1 MRRLI
6 ATVISMVFI
15 SGLIGCAATQ
25 PNLPDQSEPISNVL
39 TKSYQIAVGD
49 KVTINVWK
57 NPELSVSEPV
67 RPDGKI
73 SLPLA
78 GDVMAAGRTPEELAS
93 VIEKRLANY
102 VKAPNVT
109 VILTQLKGHEF
120 LSRIRVTGSVAN
132 DISMNYHQGM
142 TVLDAVLE
150 AGSVDVYADANNT
163 KVHRRTTRG
172 NETYD
177 IHLKDIMEKGDMTTN
192 IRLMPGDVVT
202 VPQSIF

>member
-1 MRRLI
+1 MRELI
-6 ATVISMVFI
+6 AAIITIISI
-15 SGLIGCAATQ
+15 AGLIGCASAP
-25 PNLPDQSEPISNVL
+25 PNLPDESASGTNVL
-39 TKSYQIAVGD
+39 TKSYKIAVD
-49 KVTINVWK
+49 DQVTINVWK
-57 NPELSVSEPV
+57 NKELSVTEPV

-73 SLPLA
+73 SLPLV
-78 GDVMAAGRTPEELAS
+78 GDVMAAGQTPEELAA

-120 LSRIRVTGSVAN
+120 LSRVRVTGSVAK
-132 DISMNYHQGM
+132 DVSMPYHQDM

-163 KVHRRTTRG
+163 KVHRRTYKG
-172 NETYD
+172 MEMYD
-177 IHLKDIMEKGDMTTN
+177 IHLKDIMQKGDMTTN
-192 IRLMPGDVVT
+192 IKLMPGDIVT